1 MVTCTGCNKSFK
13 KLHGLSSHRNKC
25 RATLSGLS
33 FEQTLSDSRSHQKKV
48 LALKFRRRQDSVEIQ
63 PSDQQK
69 LEETEP
75 VRILNVDLLVI
86 IINFDVFPQKGL
98 DGHRP

>member
-1 MVTCTGCNKSFK
+1 M
-13 KLHGLSSHRNKC
+13 
-25 RATLSGLS
+25 
-33 FEQTLSDSRSHQKKV
+33 
-48 LALKFRRRQDSVEIQ
+48 EIQ

-86 IINFDVFPQKGL
+86 IINFDVFPQLGL